1 MSNFWQSSIKQSYKI
16 SKNPFMGLTLEYLFA
31 EQDGI
36 REQDGIL
43 SQKVKQVGWNKRAG
57 WNFVAKS

>member
-1 MSNFWQSSIKQSYKI
+1 MNPLIKAANSHRLSGI
-16 SKNPFMGLTLEYLFA
+16 ESLLSTLVYLIA

-43 SQKVKQVGWNKRAG
+43 SQIVKRAGWNKRAG
-57 WNFVAKS
+57 GDYATKS

>member
-1 MSNFWQSSIKQSYKI
+1 MNQADKRVA
-16 SKNPFMGLTLEYLFA
+16 LEYLFA

-43 SQKVKQVGWNKRAG
+43 SQKVKQAGWNKRAG

>member
-1 MSNFWQSSIKQSYKI
+1 MPVSVFECNFL
-16 SKNPFMGLTLEYLFA
+16 NVFLTLEYLIA

-43 SQKVKQVGWNKRAG
+43 SQIVKPAGWNKRAG

>member
-1 MSNFWQSSIKQSYKI
+1 MFELCLYWPVYS
-16 SKNPFMGLTLEYLFA
+16 TLEYLIA

-43 SQKVKQVGWNKRAG
+43 SQKVKGAGWNKRAG
-57 WNFVAKS
+57 WNFVTRS